1 MPAKPPTSK
10 SQTVSLTTSA
20 RSCSSSPGRTGP
32 RLTGQTQPQTTR
44 PLRSTPITGASPLL
58 RAGPPARPA
67 TVLTPDLT
75 PSYSLSPTKPTHT
88 ERVSPHNV
96 VTRLPTFPA
105 RAADQAHA
113 ASVPDTA
120 WPVIGA
126 PTRPCSRSPLHDYD
140 FDATLTLT
148 TRQQRFGVTH
158 LPGPHLTPPT
168 MPFPHRSPRRSS
180 ANAACGG
187 LKPPPDRRL
196 RRATL
201 HLLQNTDFR
210 KVSPTY
216 IKTSVSRSWHT

>member
-1 MPAKPPTSK
+1 
-10 SQTVSLTTSA
+10 
-20 RSCSSSPGRTGP
+20 
-32 RLTGQTQPQTTR
+32 
-44 PLRSTPITGASPLL
+44 PITGASPLL

-96 VTRLPTFPA
+96 GTRLPTFPA
-105 RAADQAHA
+105 RAADQTHA

-140 FDATLTLT
+140 FDATRTLT

-210 KVSPTY
+210 KSLLPT
-216 IKTSVSRSWHT
+216 SRPPFLVRGTRSGRP

>member
-1 MPAKPPTSK
+1 
-10 SQTVSLTTSA
+10 
-20 RSCSSSPGRTGP
+20 
-32 RLTGQTQPQTTR
+32 
-44 PLRSTPITGASPLL
+44 
-58 RAGPPARPA
+58 
-67 TVLTPDLT
+67 
-75 PSYSLSPTKPTHT
+75 
-88 ERVSPHNV
+88 HNV

-105 RAADQAHA
+105 RAADQTHA

-187 LKPPPDRRL
+187 LKPPPDRRH

-216 IKTSVSRSWHT
+216 IKTSVSRSWHTKRASLTRRTTSRAVIRSVVDAKAV